1 MRKYKSVELID
12 SQLDDLVRTGSEVI
26 EEGLKYVD
34 HQKIPGKD
42 RMDVLFVDCRNSMVA
57 AEMNIVG
64 DDNMLLQGLDYYNYV
79 TTNIE
84 ALVRIYKNDRIDPT
98 KAIRLMLIAPNFS
111 QTLTNRC
118 RWIDAN
124 ISLYTYKCIKFD
136 GSDEVIPIFSQTSI
150 PTPPEPP
157 GEIYSLEDRYG
168 YITNQESR
176 GILAS
181 LLSDLPNWGK
191 DKISIEPIKYAISVK
206 LGSKVFMH
214 LALRRDN
221 FFVETHSAEGKWT
234 SYPVN
239 SRGDLDMLMALMK
252 SNMENKLK

>member
-1 MRKYKSVELID
+1 MRKYKSIELIED
-12 SQLDDLVRTGSEVI
+12 QLEDLVCTGSEVI

-34 HQKIPGKD
+34 HQKIPGKN
-42 RMDVLFVDCRNSMVA
+42 RMDVLFVDCGNSMVA
-57 AEMNIVG
+57 AELNNVG

-79 TTNIE
+79 AANLE
-84 ALVRIYKNDRIDPT
+84 ALVRIYKNDRIDPNKT
-98 KAIRLMLIAPNFS
+98 IRLMLIAPNFS
-111 QTLTNRC
+111 QTLINRC
-118 RWIDAN
+118 RWIVAN

-136 GSDEVIPIFSQTSI
+136 GSDEVVPIFSETSI
-150 PTPPEPP
+150 PTPPEPSK
-157 GEIYSLEDRYG
+157 GNSIEDRFG
-168 YITNQESR
+168 YLTNQESR

-191 DKISIEPIKYAISVK
+191 EKILIEPIKYAISVK
-206 LGSKVFMH
+206 IGGKVFMH

-221 FFVETHSAEGKWT
+221 FIVDTHSAEGKWT